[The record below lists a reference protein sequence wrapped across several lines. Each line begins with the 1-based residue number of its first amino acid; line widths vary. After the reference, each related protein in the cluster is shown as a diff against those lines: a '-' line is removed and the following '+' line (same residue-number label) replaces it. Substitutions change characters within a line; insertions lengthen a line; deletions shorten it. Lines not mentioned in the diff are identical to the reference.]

1 MIGDTIL
8 FERTRLGM
16 TQEKLSDY
24 LHLTKAT
31 ISKWENN
38 QAKPDIDY
46 LILMAK
52 LFDMTLD
59 ELVGFQKTLTDSER
73 GHLFKQLRGQID
85 QQNGTEFFQNIQD
98 LAKHYINDNKTLL
111 LLVQLVLSNPAQ
123 IDSNPW
129 SLELINRIISKT
141 TVESELQSAIMLK
154 VVILFQQKKYDDIIA
169 LYQNRPYKLGEELF
183 LANSFAAKGETE
195 QAKQVL
201 QVEIYQQILLI
212 CQYLL
217 SLTAFECPERQEFIL
232 ERLENL
238 MTTFDLKKLHP
249 NTAISSYYS
258 LACYFAESQPQKA
271 ISYLNQLAEATRN
284 LLKQFELHGDSFFD
298 AIDPW
303 LQQLPTGIQPP
314 TNSQIL
320 IQRVIALF
328 HSPEFQYL
336 QQEKSF
342 QSQLAELEKLEKET
356 LHEH

>member
-52 LFDMTLD
+52 LFDMTID
-59 ELVGFQKTLTDSER
+59 DLVGFQQILSDFER
-73 GHLFKQLRGQID
+73 AKLFEKLREKIE
-85 QQNGTEFFQNIQD
+85 QQNENEFFQDIQD

-111 LLVQLVLSNPAQ
+111 LLVQLVLSNPNQ
-123 IDSNPW
+123 SDSKQW
-129 SLELINRIISKT
+129 SLEMLNRIISNT
-141 TVESELQSAIMLK
+141 AFETELQSAIMLK
-154 VVILFQQKKYDDIIA
+154 VVILFEQKKYDEIIT

-183 LANSFAAKGETE
+183 LANSFAAKGEIE

-217 SLTAFECPERQEFIL
+217 SLTAFESLERQDSIF
-232 ERLENL
+232 ERLESL
-238 MTTFDLKKLHP
+238 VTTFHLITLHP
-249 NTAISSYYS
+249 NTAISCYYS
-258 LACYFAESQPQKA
+258 LACHCAEIQPQKA
-271 ISYLNQLAEATRN
+271 ISYLNQLVEATRN
-284 LLKQFELHGDSFFD
+284 LLKQFELHGDSFFN

-320 IQRVIALF
+320 TQRVIALF
-328 HSPEFQYL
+328 HSPQFQHL
-336 QQEKSF
+336 QQEKF
-342 QSQLAELEKLEKET
+342 FKELLAELEKLEKET
-356 LHEH
+356 SHEH

>member
-73 GHLFKQLRGQID
+73 GHLFEQLRGQID

-111 LLVQLVLSNPAQ
+111 LLVQLVLSNPTQ
-123 IDSNPW
+123 IDSKPW
-129 SLELINRIISKT
+129 SLELLNRIISKT

-154 VVILFQQKKYDDIIA
+154 GVILFQQKKYDEIIA
-169 LYQNRPYKLGEELF
+169 LYQNRPYKLGEELI

-201 QVEIYQQILLI
+201 QVEIYQQILLV

-217 SLTAFECPERQEFIL
+217 SLTAFENSERQESIFA
-232 ERLENL
+232 RLEKL
-238 MTTFDLKKLHP
+238 MMAFDLIRLHP
-249 NTAISSYYS
+249 NTAISCYYS
-258 LACYFAESQPQKA
+258 LACHYAESQPQKA
-271 ISYLNQLAEATRN
+271 VNYLSQLVESTQN
-284 LLKQFELHGDSFFD
+284 LLSQFELHGDSFFD

-303 LQQLPTGIQPP
+303 LQQLPAGIQPP
-314 TNSQIL
+314 TNSNIL
-320 IQRVIALF
+320 TQRVIALF
-328 HSPEFQYL
+328 HSPQFQHL
-336 QQEKSF
+336 QQEKAF
-342 QSQLAELEKLEKET
+342 QALLAELEKLEKET
-356 LHEH
+356 SDEH

>member
-73 GHLFKQLRGQID
+73 GHLFEQLRGQID
-85 QQNGTEFFQNIQD
+85 QQNGTEFFHNIQD

-183 LANSFAAKGETE
+183 LANSFAAKG
-195 QAKQVL
+195 KQSK
-201 QVEIYQQILLI
+201 QNKFYK
-212 CQYLL
+212 
-217 SLTAFECPERQEFIL
+217 
-232 ERLENL
+232 
-238 MTTFDLKKLHP
+238 LKFTSKF
-249 NTAISSYYS
+249 
-258 LACYFAESQPQKA
+258 C
-271 ISYLNQLAEATRN
+271 
-284 LLKQFELHGDSFFD
+284 
-298 AIDPW
+298 
-303 LQQLPTGIQPP
+303 
-314 TNSQIL
+314 
-320 IQRVIALF
+320 
-328 HSPEFQYL
+328 
-336 QQEKSF
+336 
-342 QSQLAELEKLEKET
+342 
-356 LHEH
+356 

>member
-46 LILMAK
+46 LILLAK

-59 ELVGFQKTLTDSER
+59 DLAGFQKTLSDSER
-73 GHLFKQLRGQID
+73 GQLFEQLRGKID
-85 QQNGTEFFQNIQD
+85 QQDESEFFRDIQD
-98 LAKHYINDNKTLL
+98 LAKHYINDYKTIL
-111 LLVQLVLSNPAQ
+111 LLVQLVLSNPGQ
-123 IDSNPW
+123 EDSKPW
-129 SLELINRIISKT
+129 ALEMLNRIISHM
-141 TVESELQSAIMLK
+141 TVETELQSAIMLK
-154 VVILFQQKKYDDIIA
+154 VVLLFQQKKYDEIIT

-217 SLTAFECPERQEFIL
+217 SLSAFESSERQESIFA
-232 ERLENL
+232 RLEKL
-238 MTTFDLKKLHP
+238 MTTFDLKRLHP
-249 NTAISSYYS
+249 NTAISCYYS
-258 LACYFAESQPQKA
+258 LACHYAESQAQKA
-271 ISYLNQLAEATRN
+271 VNYLSQLVESTRN
-284 LLKQFELHGDSFFD
+284 LLGQFELHGDSFFD
-298 AIDPW
+298 TIDPW
-303 LQQLPTGIQPP
+303 LQQLPAGIQPP

-320 IQRVIALF
+320 VQRVIALF
-328 HSPEFQYL
+328 HSPQFLDIQPEKAFQAL
-336 QQEKSF
+336 
-342 QSQLAELEKLEKET
+342 LAELEKLEKET
-356 LHEH
+356 SHEH